1 MKKNSS
7 ELIKSML
14 GETFMEDLA
23 KFDMVNIKT
32 DTVISHEELA
42 DAYKVV
48 PRAVMTW
55 LISVLTPMMQ
65 GDSKDI
71 DLPFERTS
79 GAKMSVTKIAN
90 DVYSGDFYKDGKKL
104 GRFMYRSIPGIG
116 LVLLTTFELYDID
129 NLIAPSNGH
138 SLPAPVPVEDKKDTN
153 PDLYQQVG
161 KMIEERLALKNL
173 IDQVVDNKL
182 AQRDAV
188 EKLFLMRMS
197 EEVRK
202 QKEQKNEKNDTPKAN
217 PVSASVKNQLK
228 LGKFLNKKKEKFFKV
243 TMAKSEVI
251 QCPDCGF
258 DIFNETGF
266 SGCVCFGED
275 RKSKITLIKTE
286 DGVKISFS
294 KNWDKENI
302 EMLLKVLQGRRQK

>member
-7 ELIKSML
+7 DLIKSML
-14 GETFMEDLA
+14 GETFLEDLA

-65 GDSKDI
+65 GDSQDI
-71 DLPFERTS
+71 DLPFERTA

-90 DVYSGDFYKDGKKL
+90 DVYSGEFYKDGKKL

-116 LVLLTTFELYDID
+116 LVLLTAFELYDID

-138 SLPAPVPVEDKKDTN
+138 AQAPVVEDKKDTN

-161 KMIEERLALKNL
+161 KMIAERMALKNL
-173 IDQVVDNKL
+173 IDQGVDNKM

-188 EKLFLMRMS
+188 EKLFLLRMS
-197 EEVRK
+197 DEVRK
-202 QKEQKNEKNDTPKAN
+202 QKEETAVEDEPKAA
-217 PVSASVKNQLK
+217 PAEAPKKELK
-228 LGKFLNKKKEKFFKV
+228 LGNFLKNKKEKFFKI

-266 SGCVCFGED
+266 SGCVCYGED

-302 EMLLKVLQGRRQK
+302 LMLLKVLQGRRQK